1 MDKIELKRTFKI
13 IKGNSKVELPDPD
26 PMMSAQEVQKFY
38 SRTYPEL
45 MNASVTGPEYENDTM
60 VFSFKAVV
68 GTKG

>member
-1 MDKIELKRTFKI
+1 MDKIELKRKFKVV
-13 IKGNSKVELPDPD
+13 KGNTTVELPDPD
-26 PMMSAQEVQKFY
+26 PAMSAQEVQKFY

-45 MNASVTGPEYENDTM
+45 MNASVTGPEYEEDAM